1 MLRTAA
7 AGLCPSVVC
16 QPSGNSPPPA
26 RTRGLDQ
33 PSTDEVP
40 NSRFRDADVTANAD
54 EPDTP
59 LGDETAG
66 EPLGCAQPGVLDPG
80 IPDLRLARG

>member
-1 MLRTAA
+1 M
-7 AGLCPSVVC
+7 
-16 QPSGNSPPPA
+16 
-26 RTRGLDQ
+26 
-33 PSTDEVP
+33 
-40 NSRFRDADVTANAD
+40 TANAD